1 MGFFKELCISIQKL
15 DKSEKSQDRKIHIL
29 KELYR
34 VFEQAKFNE
43 DPYREF
49 SHQLEKTFSSI
60 NKQFSFDS
68 SVVKTIFRVF
78 EDITLQKQKILRA
91 GRKDPDKN
99 EVSKEF
105 DDIQGYT
112 NPINIERLQEPI
124 VTEAFYVHLNKNST
138 ASKTKKSKKNEII
151 DIDVSQVEDIQNS
164 FKEFMATYEGMIKTS
179 REFWQMNLVEILRD
193 LYSEKKDGEIL
204 GDLITKLYNEDFK
217 KEKAGELAHE
227 AADFL
232 IKNRKN
238 IVILCKIKK
247 VFEKEEPKKNIKKD
261 KQEFNKPT
269 NFAVNLGKNSAND
282 AASQIQQQDEDIFFV
297 DNYEILTKLL
307 VY

>member
-1 MGFFKELCISIQKL
+1 M
-15 DKSEKSQDRKIHIL
+15 
-29 KELYR
+29 KELYKT
-34 VFEQAKFNE
+34 FEQAKFNE

-60 NKQFSFDS
+60 NKQFSFEN
-68 SVVKTIFRVF
+68 SVVKTIFRIF
-78 EDITLQKQKILRA
+78 EDITLQKQKIFRA
-91 GRKDPDKN
+91 GRKDPEKN

-105 DDIQGYT
+105 EDIYGYI
-112 NPINIERLQEPI
+112 NPINIEKLQEPI
-124 VTEAFYVHLNKNST
+124 ITEAFYVNTNQKQT
-138 ASKTKKSKKNEII
+138 TSKTKKSKKTDEII
-151 DIDVSQVEDIQNS
+151 DIDVNQVEDIQNS
-164 FKEFMATYEGMIKTS
+164 FKEFMEKYEGMIKTS

-217 KEKAGELAHE
+217 KDKAGELAHE

-232 IKNRKN
+232 LKNRKN

-247 VFEKEEPKKNIKKD
+247 AFEKEGESKKNIKKD

-269 NFAVNLGKNSAND
+269 NFAVNTGKNPAID
-282 AASQIQQQDEDIFFV
+282 AALQMQLQDEDVFFV

-307 VY
+307 VFLMIL

>member
-1 MGFFKELCISIQKL
+1 M
-15 DKSEKSQDRKIHIL
+15 
-29 KELYR
+29 KELYKI
-34 VFEQAKFNE
+34 FEQSKFNE

-60 NKQFSFDS
+60 NKQFSLEN
-68 SVVKTIFRVF
+68 SVVKTIFRIF
-78 EDITLQKQKILRA
+78 EDITLQKQKIFRA
-91 GRKDPDKN
+91 ERKDPEKN

-105 DDIQGYT
+105 EDIYGYI
-112 NPINIERLQEPI
+112 NPINIEKLQEPI
-124 VTEAFYVHLNKNST
+124 ITEAFYVNTNQKQT
-138 ASKTKKSKKNEII
+138 TSKAKKSKKADEII
-151 DIDVSQVEDIQNS
+151 DIDVNQVEDIQNS
-164 FKEFMATYEGMIKTS
+164 FKEFMEKYEGMIKTS

-217 KEKAGELAHE
+217 KDKAGELAHE

-232 IKNRKN
+232 LKNRKN

-247 VFEKEEPKKNIKKD
+247 VFEKEGESKKNIKKD

-269 NFAVNLGKNSAND
+269 NFAVNTGKNPAID
-282 AASQIQQQDEDIFFV
+282 AALQMQLQDEDVFFV